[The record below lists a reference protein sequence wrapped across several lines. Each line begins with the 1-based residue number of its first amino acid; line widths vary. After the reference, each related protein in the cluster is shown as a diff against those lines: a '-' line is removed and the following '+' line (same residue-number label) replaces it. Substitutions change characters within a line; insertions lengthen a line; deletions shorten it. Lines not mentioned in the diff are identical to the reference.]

1 MQLLSHTDQLSS
13 MWDNVLSLVMKGVDF
28 ELLPMIPES
37 QELSSPL
44 AVNLDQPDGPTYDAG
59 SSEGSLTRDPPQYL
73 IGTHMNGGHSSNGN
87 SFSFPNGTFSTDTS
101 KASIPSSSTARAP
114 PPPPPPGPPLPRE
127 DSYTVAMQSISRL
140 IMQIEGVCDSREL
153 KSIDVS
159 KESEAGSV
167 LLDYDK
173 LDKAVSSYMITLLNL
188 SSHLKINEQSYD
200 SGLCFLFRGRSGQ
213 ISMHLLVMVR

>member
-44 AVNLDQPDGPTYDAG
+44 AVNLDQPDGPTYDTG
-59 SSEGSLTRDPPQYL
+59 SSEGSLTREPPQYL
-73 IGTHMNGGHSSNGN
+73 FGTHMNGEAIHSSNGK
-87 SFSFPNGTFSTDTS
+87 SFSFPNGTFSTDT
-101 KASIPSSSTARAP
+101 KASILSPSTARTP

-127 DSYTVAMQSISRL
+127 DSFTVAMQSISRL

-159 KESEAGSV
+159 RESEAGSV

-173 LDKAVSSYMITLLNL
+173 LDKAVSI
-188 SSHLKINEQSYD
+188 
-200 SGLCFLFRGRSGQ
+200 
-213 ISMHLLVMVR
+213 

>member
-1 MQLLSHTDQLSS
+1 

-44 AVNLDQPDGPTYDAG
+44 AVNLDQPDGATYDTSNSGAPTT
-59 SSEGSLTRDPPQYL
+59 SCNEPPQYM
-73 IGTHMNGGHSSNGN
+73 IGSHMNGEAYHSSNGT
-87 SFSFPNGTFSTDTS
+87 SFSFPNGTLSPETPE
-101 KASIPSSSTARAP
+101 ASLSSSSAASA

-127 DSYTVAMQSISRL
+127 DSFTVAMQTIARL

-153 KSIDVS
+153 KSIDIS
-159 KESEAGSV
+159 KESDAEHV

-173 LDKAVSSYMITLLNL
+173 LDKAVGIIIVITV
-188 SSHLKINEQSYD
+188 NEKKDYTQV
-200 SGLCFLFRGRSGQ
+200 FK
-213 ISMHLLVMVR
+213 